1 MPDRYASYDELSRVS
16 SAVKELAAEQVR
28 TRQDIA
34 QIRSS
39 VERTAD
45 SIEHIEKST
54 SEMRGW
60 LEGSTLADGTPVPG
74 LLDQI
79 ALMVRWRVWLK
90 STVITI
96 AVGAAGTFAVA
107 SIRLIVDLFGP
118 SLLKHQ

>member
-1 MPDRYASYDELSRVS
+1 MS

-34 QIRSS
+34 QIRTS

-45 SIEHIEKST
+45 AIEHIEKST